1 MSSLVQTQQAVGIKD
16 RCLRKVID
24 DKLVGLI
31 EGSLLWLII
40 TIPTNNVGRTNNA

>member
-1 MSSLVQTQQAVGIKD
+1 MSSLVQTQQAVGIKY

-31 EGSLLWLII
+31 EGSFLWLII
-40 TIPTNNVGRTNNA
+40 TTPTKDIGRTNNA